1 MASAR
6 NSVTV
11 WLFAALLAPLLLIGV
26 LLGAFSNADTAT
38 ERIPVALVNNDEIII
53 EEDEDGEE
61 TFFLASR
68 PLVLELVGGDDIT
81 LDWVITDAER
91 AAEMLERG
99 EVYAIFEIPEDF
111 SKKVQTLETTEPE
124 QATFIIR
131 TNPARSYLT
140 GVVAEQIG
148 VQVAAALN
156 EEFGKAIL
164 DGLFTV
170 IVDLGDAFTEAADAS
185 REISDGVQ
193 ELSEGVGELSDGVR
207 ELRDGTRDLASGYAE
222 FDDGLKQY
230 VDGVGQLADGLSEF
244 ERGTR
249 DLPQLTQGVR
259 EYTGGVSLFATG
271 LQEEVTTLNAQIQLL
286 EQLVAMKQAAFDAD
300 PGNTVAAQELQ
311 EASTQLL
318 QASVARG
325 VLQGLIGNDGFK
337 ALVSAGPVLTNS
349 VDDAVKGIR
358 TGIVDVRD
366 GSREL
371 ASANTEL
378 LDGSAEIRAG
388 TSELASGV
396 RELNDGVRELD
407 EGVAELADGVKEF
420 ADALTDGAEEIA
432 AEASGEVADATLAT
446 LVSPVSSSN
455 DSGPLDSGVNDN
467 LTAVIIPLGLWISSL
482 LLIVALP
489 APSLRA
495 LGSTVSSTRLVLRQL
510 GPTLVMSATQAAVA
524 LALVH
529 TLGGVSLSALGW
541 TLPLVFAGALGFVA
555 LHFLVWAWRPKA
567 VVPVSLGALVL
578 QIATFGVLLPA
589 QILPEIYQTVA
600 GFGPISW
607 LADAL
612 LGAASGDAAGR
623 MAGPLIGLLL
633 TAVVSLLVSRALF
646 GSRRHKL
653 VKDYYLTGSVV

>member
-6 NSVTV
+6 KSVSV
-11 WLFAALLAPLLLIGV
+11 WVFAALLAPLVLIGV

-53 EEDEDGEE
+53 EEDEEGEE

-68 PLVLELVGGDDIT
+68 PLVLELIGGDDIT
-81 LDWVITDAER
+81 LDWVITDSER
-91 AAEMLERG
+91 AAEMLESG

-111 SKKVQTLETTEPE
+111 SQKVQTLETTDPE
-124 QATFIIR
+124 QATFTIR

-156 EEFGKAIL
+156 DEFGKAIL

-193 ELSEGVGELSDGVR
+193 ELSEGVGELSDGVK
-207 ELRDGTRDLASGYAE
+207 ELRDGTRDLADGYAE

-244 ERGTR
+244 ERETR
-249 DLPQLTQGVR
+249 DLPELTEGAQ
-259 EYTGGVSLFATG
+259 EYTEGVNSLIVVLNMLDGVAFPGVVDQINLIAWQGLFPPGEAPPIPDSFNFLGSLGQGGTALVAGTDEAIKGIQKG
-271 LQEEVTTLNAQIQLL
+271 LQ
-286 EQLVAMKQAAFDAD
+286 DS
-300 PGNTVAAQELQ
+300 G
-311 EASTQLL
+311 
-318 QASVARG
+318 
-325 VLQGLIGNDGFK
+325 
-337 ALVSAGPVLTNS
+337 AG
-349 VDDAVKGIR
+349 A
-358 TGIVDVRD
+358 
-366 GSREL
+366 REL
-371 ASANTEL
+371 ASANKEL
-378 LDGSAEIRAG
+378 LDGSAEIRSG

-396 RELNDGVRELD
+396 RELNDGVTELD
-407 EGVAELADGVKEF
+407 EGVAELADGVEEF
-420 ADALTDGAEEIA
+420 ADALTEGAEEIA
-432 AEASGEVADATLAT
+432 EESPGEVADTTLAT
-446 LVSPVSSSN
+446 LVSPVNSSN

-482 LLIVALP
+482 LLLVALP

-510 GPTLVMSATQAAVA
+510 GPTLVMSVTQAAVA

-529 TLGGVSLSALGW
+529 TIGGVSLAAFGW
-541 TLPLVFAGALGFVA
+541 TLPLVFAGAFAFVS

-589 QILPEIYQTVA
+589 QILPDVYQLVA

-612 LGAASGDAAGR
+612 LGAASGDAPRR
-623 MAGPLIGLLL
+623 MAGALIGLLV
-633 TAVVSLLVSRALF
+633 TAVMSLVVSRALF

-653 VKDYYLTGSVV
+653 VKDYYLTGSVN

>member
-81 LDWVITDAER
+81 LDWVITDSER
-91 AAEMLERG
+91 AAEMLESG

-249 DLPQLTQGVR
+249 DLPQLSDGVR
-259 EYTGGVSLFATG
+259 GYTSGTG
-271 LQEEVTTLNAQIQLL
+271 LLILSLQLL
-286 EQLVAMKQAAFDAD
+286 SDPTSPQAAPLLAALEANGFPGATNGLPGATTFVDA
-300 PGNTVAAQELQ
+300 VIAAILLSQQQSVPDGGFINQL
-311 EASTQLL
+311 EA
-318 QASVARG
+318 G
-325 VLQGLIGNDGFK
+325 
-337 ALVSAGPVLTNS
+337 GPVLTS
-349 VDDAVKGIR
+349 EVDKAVTDLRK
-358 TGIVDVRD
+358 GIVDVRD

-371 ASANTEL
+371 ASANADL
-378 LDGSAEIRAG
+378 LDGSAEIRSG

-407 EGVAELADGVKEF
+407 EGVAELADGVEEF
-420 ADALTDGAEEIA
+420 ADALTEGAEEIA
-432 AEASGEVADATLAT
+432 AEAPGEVADATLAT

-455 DSGPLDSGVNDN
+455 DPGPLDSGVNDN

-510 GPTLVMSATQAAVA
+510 GPTVVMSLTQAAVA

-541 TLPLVFAGALGFVA
+541 TLPLVFAGALAFVA
-555 LHFLVWAWRPKA
+555 LHFLVWAWRPGA

-612 LGAASGDAAGR
+612 LGAASGDATGR